1 VVGGGLGVKK
11 RVAED
16 GEQLVDR
23 IHVHVADEVERVAAC
38 VGGCSGADA
47 LDAPGN
53 KLLNFWRGLEMFE
66 VEDISSFRFKYVPPM
81 MRLGGGA
88 PDYVEVRAAAGVLEG
103 CTLLHK
109 RAARGSISLDARAGT
124 RKDGDGCEEAWA
136 VVCDN

>member
-1 VVGGGLGVKK
+1 LEIFEF
-11 RVAED
+11 ED
-16 GEQLVDR
+16 
-23 IHVHVADEVERVAAC
+23 
-38 VGGCSGADA
+38 
-47 LDAPGN
+47 
-53 KLLNFWRGLEMFE
+53 K
-66 VEDISSFRFKYVPPM
+66 SSFRFKYVPPM